1 MRIYSQVFDAVAPT
15 PNRFWVPP
23 YSDFGI
29 GIKILGKDGQALSGV
44 TLSADGEAL
53 SAEADKIDGFT
64 IFNTAS
70 QGQGAKVYTAKAADL
85 GTPFRLVQ
93 VVTDS
98 TVFDKGG
105 SGGSGEPVDAYT
117 KAETDALLSAKA
129 DETEL
134 TAYATTESLTGYAT
148 VESLTAYQPA
158 GDYLTAVPDTYKTYD
173 DTKTQLSTDGF
184 ATAEQLTAYVDKT
197 TYPDEVTLSGTYS
210 DSTTFQ
216 FKVPAKVL

>member
-1 MRIYSQVFDAVAPT
+1 MKVYTNTFDAVAPT

-105 SGGSGEPVDAYT
+105 SGGSVPADVATKTWVNEQISDFVDEDTLTAYAT
-117 KAETDALLSAKA
+117 TDSLTAYAETDDLTAYAEKS
-129 DETEL
+129 EL
-134 TAYATTESLTGYAT
+134 TAYATTDSLSGKVNAASEGNAPLPSTMKSVY
-148 VESLTAYQPA
+148 ETAW
-158 GDYLTAVPDTYKTYD
+158 
-173 DTKTQLSTDGF
+173 S
-184 ATAEQLTAYVDKT
+184 
-197 TYPDEVTLSGTYS
+197 TLSANP
-210 DSTTFQ
+210 DANTFY
-216 FKVPAKVL
+216 VVLPDPV